1 MRIITLEGAAR
12 PVAAALLIA
21 ALCACSGA
29 TRPVLIDDDRRP
41 AKVGPDDRFA
51 APADADEAEREAAAA
66 IRDIERRV
74 QAGNL
79 PKIQFEFDK
88 DAITPESHPTLDLI
102 AEVLRSDE
110 HLKLMIYAHC
120 DAIGT
125 DEYNLDLS
133 QRRAK
138 SVSDYL
144 ASKGVH
150 PPSMRHRGF
159 GSSKPIA
166 DNATDEGRA
175 KNRRV
180 EFYIMTREWKT
191 VY

>member
-1 MRIITLEGAAR
+1 MKLAPA
-12 PVAAALLIA
+12 VLLLS
-21 ALCACSGA
+21 ALCACSGS
-29 TRPVLIDDDRRP
+29 TRPDFIEDNDDRRP
-41 AKVGPDDRFA
+41 TGAMPHEPDDRFA
-51 APADADEAEREAAAA
+51 APVHADSAELAAAKA
-66 IRDIERRV
+66 MRDI
-74 QAGNL
+74 QARISRGDL

-88 DAITPESHPTLDLI
+88 ADITPESNATLDLI

-110 HLKLMIYAHC
+110 HLKVMIFAHC

-159 GSSKPIA
+159 GASKPIA

-180 EFYIMTREWKT
+180 EFYIMTREWKA

>member
-1 MRIITLEGAAR
+1 MKRISFVLL
-12 PVAAALLIA
+12 VAALSACNGALKPDYIE
-21 ALCACSGA
+21 
-29 TRPVLIDDDRRP
+29 DRDTPPESSAGRYAP
-41 AKVGPDDRFA
+41 ESRFA
-51 APADADEAEREAAAA
+51 VPDHADEAEKAAAKA
-66 IRDIERRV
+66 IRDIEDRV
-74 QAGNL
+74 AKGDL

-88 DAITPESHPTLDLI
+88 SDILPESQPTLDLI
-102 AEVLRSDE
+102 AQVLRSDD
-110 HLKLMIYAHC
+110 HLKLMVFAHC

-138 SVSDYL
+138 SVTDYL

-150 PPSMRHRGF
+150 PPSMRHHGY

-166 DNATDEGRA
+166 TNATDEGRA

-180 EFYIMTREWKT
+180 EFYIMNREWRA

>member
-1 MRIITLEGAAR
+1 MKAIPA
-12 PVAAALLIA
+12 VLLLA
-21 ALCACSGA
+21 VLCACSGR
-29 TRPVLIDDDRRP
+29 TRPDYVEDGREPRSTAGNYAP
-41 AKVGPDDRFA
+41 EDRFA
-51 APADADEAEREAAAA
+51 VPANADEAERAAAKA
-66 IRDIERRV
+66 IRDIEDRIAR
-74 QAGNL
+74 GNL

-88 DAITPESHPTLDLI
+88 AEITPESEPTLGLI
-102 AEVLRSDE
+102 AQVLRSDE
-110 HLKLMIYAHC
+110 HLKVMIFAHC
-120 DAIGT
+120 DNIGS

-138 SVSDYL
+138 AVSDDL

-159 GSSKPIA
+159 GASKPIA

-180 EFYIMTREWKT
+180 EFYIMTREWKA

>member
-1 MRIITLEGAAR
+1 MK
-12 PVAAALLIA
+12 PALAVLLLS
-21 ALCACSGA
+21 ALCACAGKN
-29 TRPVLIDDDRRP
+29 RPDYIDDDREP
-41 AKVGPDDRFA
+41 PSTAGKYAPEDRFA
-51 APADADEAEREAAAA
+51 VPAHADDAERAAAKA
-66 IRDIERRV
+66 IRNIEDRIAR
-74 QAGNL
+74 GDL

-88 DAITPESHPTLDLI
+88 ADITPESNATLDLV
-102 AEVLRSDE
+102 AQVLRSDE
-110 HLKLMIYAHC
+110 HLKLMIFAHC

-159 GSSKPIA
+159 GASKPIA

-180 EFYIMTREWKT
+180 EFYIMTREWKA

>member
-1 MRIITLEGAAR
+1 MKQL
-12 PVAAALLIA
+12 PLLLLLAALA
-21 ALCACSGA
+21 ACRGSLKPEFIEDEDTPKPSSAGNYA
-29 TRPVLIDDDRRP
+29 PE
-41 AKVGPDDRFA
+41 DRFA
-51 APADADEAEREAAAA
+51 VPDHADEAEKAAAKA
-66 IRDIERRV
+66 IRDIEDRV
-74 QAGNL
+74 AKGEL
-79 PKIQFEFDK
+79 PKIEFEFDK
-88 DAITPESHPTLDLI
+88 SDILPESTPTLDLV

-110 HLKLMIYAHC
+110 HLKLMIFAHC

-125 DEYNLDLS
+125 DEYNLALS

-144 ASKGVH
+144 AKQGVQ
-150 PPSMRHRGF
+150 PPSMRYHGF

-166 DNATDEGRA
+166 TNATEEGRA

-180 EFYIMTREWKT
+180 EFYIMTREWKA